1 MKERAVRIG
10 KPTPLVGI
18 ITEPDV
24 FDAGKPAIVML
35 NSGVMHHIGSCRMSV
50 KLARELAKAGF
61 MSVRF
66 DFSGIGDSEP
76 RRGGDAF
83 HEVAPKET
91 TEVMDYLQRKR
102 GVNRFVLFGLCSG
115 ADGAY
120 DTALVDER
128 VVGMAQVDPYAY
140 RTWKYYVHYYAPK
153 LLEMSRWTGFVKRKL
168 GLASTVDENE
178 AAPGVDAEFIE
189 IPTYTRVFPDRAVVA
204 RGLSA
209 LMARD
214 LRALSMC
221 TGGEEAYNYSGQYA
235 DSFRD
240 VEFKGRLAVEFY
252 PESSHIITEPAYQV
266 KAVGRIVSWALE
278 EFSDDSRQQAA

>member
-24 FDAGKPAIVML
+24 FDPGKPAIVML

-50 KLARELAKAGF
+50 KLARALAEAGF

-91 TEVMDYLQRKR
+91 AEVMDYLQRKR

-140 RTWKYYVHYYAPK
+140 RTWKYYLHYYGPK
-153 LLEMSRWTGFVKRKL
+153 VLDLSRWTNFIKRKL
-168 GLASTVDENE
+168 GLDSSETAIEQN
-178 AAPGVDAEFIE
+178 PGVDAEFIE
-189 IPTYTRVFPDRAVVA
+189 IPTYTRVFPDRAIVA
-204 RGLSA
+204 DGLSS

-214 LRALSMC
+214 LRALIMF
-221 TGGEEAYNYSGQYA
+221 TGGEEAYNYAGQYA

-240 VEFKGRLAVEFY
+240 VGFDGRLSVEFY
-252 PESSHIITEPAYQV
+252 PESSHIITEPASQLKV
-266 KAVGRIVSWALE
+266 LARIVDWAVE
-278 EFSDDSRQQAA
+278 EFPEDSRQVAA